1 VACPGDSDSDGD
13 GICHPE
19 IAFVEEGSGMD
30 YLANSSEPGIP
41 GIDWVAEDYV
51 IDAAWQSGVY
61 GVGYDTTP
69 GFPNALDLIST
80 PVSPGSWS
88 VFTRS
93 SFDVVDPGEAVRIE
107 FGVDYDDGAVAW
119 LNGVEVYRSAEMP
132 AGDPAWDTP
141 AQSHESS
148 NQSDPVYA
156 PLVDI
161 TAQAQALLQ
170 VGTNVMAV
178 GIWNDEPTS
187 SDLVLVPRLSM
198 LTALDNCP
206 EISNPLQEDADG
218 DGEGDPCDLCTDTDD
233 DGFGDPGFPANTCP
247 EDNCPADFNPGQE
260 DFDSDGMGDV
270 CDICPFDDTNPDED
284 LDGICTT
291 DDNCPND
298 YNPNQED
305 DDLDGVGNV
314 CDNCPDDSNPSQG
327 DLDLDGEGDAC
338 DLCTDSDGDGYGNPG
353 FPANTCLE
361 DNCPDVPNDQ
371 VDSDSDG
378 LGDDCDP
385 CFQNPDPAC
394 IACPDSEF
402 TDPDGDGACDEEIV
416 PVVEG
421 IGMDYLANS
430 SDPGIGLDWIEE
442 SFVLGAGWQAG
453 VYGIGYDTNSTP
465 PNAHDL
471 ITTYVPTGTQSVY
484 TRVSFDV
491 TDAASAV
498 QAFVGADWDDG
509 YIVWLNGVELF
520 RSAQMPPGDPAW
532 NQTLNSQK
540 EPSNQTDPVYTPLND
555 VTTAALGALHDGT
568 NVAAI
573 GVWNASSGS
582 SDLLLVPRL
591 SIKTALDNCPT
602 DPNPDQADDDA
613 DGVGNVCDN
622 CPQDFNP
629 GQEDTDQ
636 DGIGDAC
643 DPS

>member
-1 VACPGDSDSDGD
+1 VAQRCR
-13 GICHPE
+13 
-19 IAFVEEGSGMD
+19 
-30 YLANSSEPGIP
+30 
-41 GIDWVAEDYV
+41 
-51 IDAAWQSGVY
+51 
-61 GVGYDTTP
+61 
-69 GFPNALDLIST
+69 DL
-80 PVSPGSWS
+80 PLG
-88 VFTRS
+88 R
-93 SFDVVDPGEAVRIE
+93 
-107 FGVDYDDGAVAW
+107 
-119 LNGVEVYRSAEMP
+119 
-132 AGDPAWDTP
+132 
-141 AQSHESS
+141 
-148 NQSDPVYA
+148 QSDPVYA

-161 TAQAQALLQ
+161 TALAQPLLH
-170 VGTNVMAV
+170 VGTNVLAV
-178 GIWNDEPTS
+178 GIWNDEPSS

-206 EISNPLQEDADG
+206 GISNPLQEDADG
-218 DGEGDPCDLCTDTDD
+218 DGAGDPCDLCTDTDD
-233 DGFGDPGFPANTCP
+233 DGFGDPDFPANTCP
-247 EDNCPADFNPGQE
+247 EDNCPDDFNPGQE

-284 LDGICTT
+284 LDGVCTA

-314 CDNCPDDSNPSQG
+314 CDNCPDDSNPSQD

-371 VDSDSDG
+371 VDTDSDG

-394 IACPDSEF
+394 ITCPDSDF

-442 SFVLGAGWQAG
+442 SFVPGAGWQAG
-453 VYGIGYDTNSTP
+453 VYGIGYDTSSTP

-471 ITTYVPTGTQSVY
+471 ITTYVPTGTLSVY

-491 TDAASAV
+491 TSAASALR
-498 QAFVGADWDDG
+498 AFVGADWDDG

-520 RSAQMPPGDPAW
+520 RSAQMPPGGPAW

-573 GVWNASSGS
+573 GVWNASAGS

-613 DGVGNVCDN
+613 DDVGNVCDN

-629 GQEDTDQ
+629 DQADTDQ
-636 DGIGDAC
+636 DGIGDVC